1 MKRSY
6 AEAIKRLYMGPG
18 FVFEMNIRVHMN
30 IFTGVIAHMLNMYN
44 QSHCQT
50 FSYFFSQGRRERE
63 KKRFHFNSYFFSEC
77 MPNGSTPVKKYI
89 NLASCVLRSQ

>member
-50 FSYFFSQGRRERE
+50 FSYFSQGRRERE
-63 KKRFHFNSYFFSEC
+63 EKKDFISIHIFFLSVCQMEALQSR
-77 MPNGSTPVKKYI
+77 NI
-89 NLASCVLRSQ
+89 